1 MSRFLT
7 RLSVGAAVAGAIIIA
22 ALFAPRLLNLSRGV
36 EAERKGNVPTV
47 VAEAVEMT
55 VFVDS
60 IEALGTA
67 RANESVDIT
76 AQTADTVARISF
88 KDGDRVEKDQ
98 ILIELTSAEEDAD
111 LSSARAELAEAEK
124 QLQRLVELAR
134 TGSAA
139 QSRLDQQRAVR
150 GSAKG
155 RVSAIE
161 ARLADRLIRAPFAGV
176 LGLRNVSTGTLVKP
190 GDVITTLDDVSIIK
204 VDFTVPE
211 TYLSALAIGQAIN
224 AASEAYPETRFE
236 GIVTSIDSRVDPVT
250 RAVIVRAEI
259 PNQDGALKPGMLMSV
274 ELVRR
279 SREAAAVPEGAIVPV
294 QTQRFV
300 FRLDEGL
307 KAGRVEVRT
316 GARKPGYV
324 EIVSGVSV
332 GDIVVTEG
340 TNKVRP
346 GITVKLA
353 PAPKP
358 GDGVAAAPKGGAS

>member
-1 MSRFLT
+1 MSRLLT
-7 RLSVGAAVAGAIIIA
+7 RLSAGAAVAGAIVIA
-22 ALFAPRLLNLSRGV
+22 LLFGSRLFNLSGEGV
-36 EAERKGNVPTV
+36 SERKGNVPVV
-47 VAEAVEMT
+47 VAETVAMT

-76 AQTADTVARISF
+76 AQTTDTVARISF

-98 ILIELTSAEEDAD
+98 ILIELTSTEEDAD

-124 QLQRLVELAR
+124 QLLRLIELAR
-134 TGSAA
+134 TGSAS
-139 QSRLDQQRAVR
+139 QSRLDQQRGTR
-150 GSAKG
+150 DSAKG

-211 TYLSALAIGQAIN
+211 TYLSALAVGQTIN
-224 AASEAYPETRFE
+224 AASEAYPETRFA
-236 GIVTSIDSRVDPVT
+236 GTVTSIDSRVDPVT

-259 PNQDGALKPGMLMSV
+259 PNTEGQLKPGMLMSV

-294 QTQRFV
+294 QTQRFA
-300 FRLDEGL
+300 FRLDADL
-307 KAGRVEVRT
+307 KAERVEVRT

-324 EIVSGVSV
+324 EILSGLDV
-332 GDIVVTEG
+332 GDLVVTEG

-358 GDGVAAAPKGGAS
+358 NDGVAATPKGGAT